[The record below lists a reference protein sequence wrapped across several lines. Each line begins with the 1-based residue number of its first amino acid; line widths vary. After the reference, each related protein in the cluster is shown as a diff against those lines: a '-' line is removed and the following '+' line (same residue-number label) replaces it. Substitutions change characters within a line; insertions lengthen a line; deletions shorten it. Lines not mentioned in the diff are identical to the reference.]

1 MQYCYHI
8 GKKLR
13 KLREEKNI
21 TRKELAE
28 KTYISEET
36 IRRIEKEENDPRIS
50 TLYSLCENLDVDLQL
65 LLNENK
71 KDCDRLIEIRKKVR
85 TLIYYGFIDD
95 SDLLL
100 NEINNRLIAEEVHIN
115 EIQASKHYYKGVA
128 ELIKGVDFNLAH
140 KEFITALLYIH
151 PDFNMDKFKEI
162 KYSEFSLKILLC
174 LAISKLRLGKIEL
187 FGLIIRYI
195 FDNIDKSNDVYY
207 IYTFYLALYYYRK
220 EDLLKSLSIC
230 NISIIETRFSSKLF
244 FLNMIYYLKGLIL
257 YKLANYRLS
266 QQNFNKAL
274 LLSEISGCI

>member
-1 MQYCYHI
+1 MQYCCHI

-36 IRRIEKEENDPRIS
+36 IRRIEKEDNDPRIS

-65 LLNENK
+65 LFNENK
-71 KDCDRLIEIRKKVR
+71 KNCNRLIEIRKKVR
-85 TLIYYGFIDD
+85 ILIYYGFIDN

-100 NEINNRLIAEEVHIN
+100 NDIDNRFIEEEYINH
-115 EIQASKHYYKGVA
+115 IQASKHYYKGVV
-128 ELIKGVDFNLAH
+128 ELIKGVDFNISY

-162 KYSEFSLKILLC
+162 KYNEFSLKILLG
-174 LAISKLRLGKIEL
+174 LAISKLRLGEIEL

-195 FDNIDKSNDVYY
+195 FDNIDRSNDVYY

>member
-21 TRKELAE
+21 TRKELSE

-36 IRRIEKEENDPRIS
+36 IRRIEKEDNDPRIS

-71 KDCDRLIEIRKKVR
+71 KNFDRLIEIRKKVR
-85 TLIYYGFIDD
+85 NLIYYGFIDN

-100 NEINNRLIAEEVHIN
+100 NDIDNRLISEELYIN

-128 ELIKGVDFNLAH
+128 ELIKGVDFNLSH

-151 PDFNMDKFKEI
+151 PDFNIDKFKEI
-162 KYSEFSLKILLC
+162 KYSEFSLKILLG
-174 LAISKLRLGKIEL
+174 LAISKLRLGEIEL
-187 FGLIIRYI
+187 FGLIIRYL
-195 FDNIDKSNDVYY
+195 FDNIDKSNDVYN

-244 FLNMIYYLKGLIL
+244 F
-257 YKLANYRLS
+257 
-266 QQNFNKAL
+266 
-274 LLSEISGCI
+274 